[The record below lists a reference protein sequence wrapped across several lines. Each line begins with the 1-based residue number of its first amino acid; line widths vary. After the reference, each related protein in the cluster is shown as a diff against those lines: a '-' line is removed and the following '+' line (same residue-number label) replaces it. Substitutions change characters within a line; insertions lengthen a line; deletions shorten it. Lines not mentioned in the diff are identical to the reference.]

1 MRPANTRLA
10 MSSHGVVAITG
21 ASGFVVS
28 EMSKA
33 LSLKGRDLA
42 I

>member
-1 MRPANTRLA
+1 MRPANTRPDK
-10 MSSHGVVAITG
+10 SSHGVVALTG

-33 LSLKGRDLA
+33 LFLKGREIA